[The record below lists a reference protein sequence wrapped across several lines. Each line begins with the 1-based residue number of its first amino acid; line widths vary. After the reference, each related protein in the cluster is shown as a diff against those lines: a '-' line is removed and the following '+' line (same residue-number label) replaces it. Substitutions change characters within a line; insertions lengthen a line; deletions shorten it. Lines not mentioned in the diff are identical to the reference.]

1 MKRIAFLI
9 ITFCFT
15 FNLIGQ
21 KREIVYSNPK
31 DTNTNYYI
39 AFKPANTPTGLLL
52 ILTGFGETPQNAANE
67 TSMQTVAAQNGLI
80 TVFASLQYGT
90 QTFFIDTLSQLNLD
104 GLIPTIQ
111 KKYNLTN
118 KPLYLGGFSLGGSGV
133 IKYAERAYN
142 SKSLVKPKAIF
153 AIDPPIDFEKM
164 YYSLEY
170 ASRHSTVNIAKMEA
184 DYFIKRLQYEF
195 QSTPYYDKTP
205 FHIISPY
212 SFSDTN
218 QTNIQPLK
226 DCPIMLISEPDVMWQ
241 MEERNRSMYDL
252 NTLDCSMLINAL
264 RLMGNKNAK
273 LVLTNNKGY
282 RKNNGNKNPH
292 SWSIADAE
300 ETVGWLI
307 NFK

>member
-1 MKRIAFLI
+1 MKRVAVFFSAFFL
-9 ITFCFT
+9 TL
-15 FNLIGQ
+15 NLVAQ
-21 KREIVYSNPK
+21 KSEIVYSNPK
-31 DTNTNYYI
+31 DTNSNYYI
-39 AFKPANTPTGLLL
+39 AYKPLTEPTGLLL
-52 ILTGFGETPQNAANE
+52 LLTSFGETPQIAANE
-67 TSMQTVAAQNGLI
+67 TSIQTVAAKNGLI

-90 QTFFIDTLSQLNLD
+90 QTFFIDSLSQLNLD
-104 GLIPTIQ
+104 ALIPTIQ
-111 KKYNLTN
+111 KKYNLTD
-118 KPLYLGGFSLGGSGV
+118 KPLYLGGFSLGGSGI
-133 IKYAERAYN
+133 IKYAERAYS
-142 SKSLVKPKAIF
+142 SKTLIKPKAIF
-153 AIDPPIDFEKM
+153 AIDAPIDFEKM

-170 ASRHSTVNIAKMEA
+170 AAKYSTVNIAKMEA

-226 DCPIMLISEPDVMWQ
+226 DCPITLISEPDIIWQ

-252 NTLDCSMLINAL
+252 NTLDASMLINAL

-282 RKNNGNKNPH
+282 RKLTGRKNPH
-292 SWSIADAE
+292 SWSIADAD
-300 ETVGWLI
+300 ETINWLI

>member
-1 MKRIAFLI
+1 MKRVAVLMSAFFLI
-9 ITFCFT
+9 PHLFA
-15 FNLIGQ
+15 Q
-21 KREIVYSNPK
+21 QSEIVYSNPK

-39 AFKPANTPTGLLL
+39 AYKPSITPTGLLL
-52 ILTGFGETPQNAANE
+52 LLTSFGETPQNAAKE
-67 TSMQTVAAQNGLI
+67 TTIQTVAAKNGLV

-90 QTFFIDTLSQLNLD
+90 QTFFIDSLSQLNLD

-111 KKYNLTN
+111 KKYSLTN

-133 IKYAERAYN
+133 IKYAERAYGA
-142 SKSLVKPKAIF
+142 KTLIKPKAIF
-153 AIDPPIDFEKM
+153 AIDAPIDFEKM

-170 ASRHSTVNIAKMEA
+170 ATKYSTVNIAKMEA
-184 DYFIKRLQYEF
+184 DYFIKRLQFEF
-195 QSTPYYDKTP
+195 QSTPYIDKTP

-218 QTNIQPLK
+218 QTNIQTLK
-226 DCPIMLISEPDVMWQ
+226 DCPILLISEPDIMWQ

-252 NTLDCSMLINAL
+252 NTLDASMLINAL
-264 RLMGNKNAK
+264 RLMDNKNAK

-282 RKNNGNKNPH
+282 RKLTGRKNPH

-300 ETVGWLI
+300 ETISWLI
-307 NFK
+307 NQ